1 MWSYLLVSTGSL
13 LSFFTCVVYL
23 LLSQELQRQKA
34 EYENKKKIAEQ
45 LRIQQEEEEEKEQR
59 RRATQRLQDKQ
70 KEQVGDLTR

>member
-1 MWSYLLVSTGSL
+1 
-13 LSFFTCVVYL
+13 